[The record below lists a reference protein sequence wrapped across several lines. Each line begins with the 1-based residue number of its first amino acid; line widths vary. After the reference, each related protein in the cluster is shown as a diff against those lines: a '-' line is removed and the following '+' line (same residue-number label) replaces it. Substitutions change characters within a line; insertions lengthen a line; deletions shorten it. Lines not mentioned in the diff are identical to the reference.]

1 MYRFKHAFEYPKWV
15 LMDNKINQLI
25 NFLQLNILKLC
36 NKIFHIVTQVMNVY
50 YVTQC
55 RNLNLRNEKE

>member
-1 MYRFKHAFEYPKWV
+1 MYRFKHGFEYPKWV